1 MNRRRKVPV
10 ILQME
15 AVECGAASLAMVLAY
30 YKRYIPLEKM
40 RIDCNVTRDGSTAKY
55 IVKAARAHGLE
66 AKAFKMSVEK
76 LKTRTD
82 FPMIIHWNF
91 NHFLVLCGFKNDKA
105 MLNDPAAG
113 EVMVDMQT
121 FETSF
126 TGIVMTFAPGEHFV
140 PEGKPKDAK
149 LFILR
154 TLIGMKS
161 SLIFVIVL
169 GFVSGMLSLLSP
181 VFYRIFTDKI
191 LLGNAVEWFEPLI
204 FVMIAVCVFSIL
216 TGSLVQIC
224 LSRMK
229 AKMTVAK
236 SATFMWKV
244 LRLPVNFFAQ
254 RFCGDIV
261 SRADSNEEIADILFE
276 GIVPAFMDMLM
287 MAILFMIMLQYD
299 VKMAFIGLIGG
310 VSNIAIVLF
319 VTGQN
324 INGARNMQRD
334 EGKLSG
340 MMISGISM
348 IETVKA
354 SGAETGMLE
363 KIMGYQTKYNN
374 SLLEVT
380 KRNAVMGILPT
391 FLSSLCNAVILII
404 GIYTV
409 FAGRMTLGMLVAFQG
424 FVNLFFQPMNSLVA
438 CIQAYQDIDGSLDRI
453 NDVMD
458 YEEDIKEEA
467 LFAVKEEGYP
477 GLQGNVEMQ
486 GITFGY
492 SPVTEPLISDFHL
505 KVKPGGMVA
514 LVGGSG
520 SGKSTLAK
528 LLAGLY
534 KPNAGRILF
543 DGRDIQDIDH
553 YEFADSVAVVDQSI
567 SLFSGTIK
575 DNLTMW
581 DSEIDEKVIFE
592 ACKDACIHDDI
603 MMRKDGYQYVIREG
617 GADFS
622 GGQRQRMEIARAFA
636 NQPAVLILDEATSAL
651 DVMTE
656 KAVMEAVRRRN
667 ITCFVIAHRLS
678 TIRDAD
684 EIIFLERGKVV
695 ERGTHEELI
704 AADGAYAGLVRSD

>member
-1 MNRRRKVPV
+1 MNRKRKVPV

-15 AVECGAASLAMVLAY
+15 AVECGAASLAMILAY

-40 RIDCNVTRDGSTAKY
+40 RIDCNVSRDGSTAKY

-76 LKTRTD
+76 IQQRTD

-91 NHFLVLCGFKNDKA
+91 NHFLVLCGFKKDKA
-105 MLNDPAAG
+105 ILNDPAAG
-113 EVMVDMQT
+113 EVLVDMET
-121 FETSF
+121 FEKSF
-126 TGIVMTFAPGEHFV
+126 TGIVMTFTPGEDFV

-149 LFILR
+149 RFIKNSLY
-154 TLIGMKS
+154 GMGAP
-161 SLIFVIVL
+161 LIFAVIL
-169 GFVSGMLSLLSP
+169 GFLYGVLKLLSP
-181 VFYRIFTDKI
+181 AFYRIFTDKI
-191 LLGNAVEWFEPLI
+191 LLGNAEEWFKPLI
-204 FVMIAVCVFSIL
+204 FAMFAVCIGGIL

-229 AKMTVAK
+229 ARMRVA
-236 SATFMWKV
+236 SAANFMWKV

-261 SRADSNEEIADILFE
+261 SRADSNERMANILFDKIIPTLMDIL
-276 GIVPAFMDMLM
+276 M
-287 MAILFMIMLQYD
+287 MTVLFVIMLQFD
-299 VKMAFIGLIGG
+299 VKMAFVGLTGG
-310 VSNIAIVLF
+310 IINIIIVLF
-319 VTGQN
+319 VTRQN
-324 INGARNMQRD
+324 INGVRNMERD

-374 SLLEVT
+374 SLLEAT
-380 KRNAVMGILPT
+380 KRNAGMWILPSL
-391 FLSSLCNAVILII
+391 LSGLCNAIILII

-409 FAGRMTLGMLVAFQG
+409 FSGKMTVGMLVAFQG
-424 FVNLFFQPMNSLVA
+424 FVNLFFNPMNSLVS
-438 CIQAYQDIDGSLDRI
+438 CIEAYQGIDGSLDRI
-453 NDVMD
+453 EDVMN
-458 YEEDIKEEA
+458 YEEAIDEKNLFEIKDENYA
-467 LFAVKEEGYP
+467 PLSGC
-477 GLQGNVEMQ
+477 VEMH

-492 SPVTEPLISDFHL
+492 SPVTEPLIRDFNL

-534 KPNAGRILF
+534 SPNEGKILF
-543 DGRDIQDIDH
+543 DGKDIKDIDH
-553 YEFADSVAVVDQSI
+553 YVFTDSVAVVDQSI

-575 DNLTMW
+575 ENITMW
-581 DSEIDEKVIFE
+581 DSGIEEEIIFE

-603 MMRKDGYQYVIREG
+603 MMRKDGYQYVIQEG

-622 GGQRQRMEIARAFA
+622 GGQRQRMEIARAFVS
-636 NQPAVLILDEATSAL
+636 QPSVLILDEATSAL
-651 DVMTE
+651 DVVTE

-684 EIIFLERGKVV
+684 EIIFLEHGNVV

-704 AADGAYAGLVRSD
+704 AANGAYAGLVRSD